1 MGADPLSI
9 DSPPQSSDSQSQS
22 QIRCVETATTVS
34 TVTSSTVCAPP
45 SNSDPSA
52 TAKTAVA
59 LEEAVATHCDWKTK
73 ERPVLDM
80 PAKQYVHYETG

>member
-1 MGADPLSI
+1 MTLIRVHSRLKIESIEILSMHTVPSPLVENL
-9 DSPPQSSDSQSQS
+9 DMLPGVLQQSWNNICSLPNLLY
-22 QIRCVETATTVS
+22 I
-34 TVTSSTVCAPP
+34 
-45 SNSDPSA
+45 
-52 TAKTAVA
+52 